1 MSDDKERSVA
11 LAGST
16 AHDRRMT
23 RRMIMSAMAA
33 GGAGAASADA
43 IQFVEATPRP
53 ILIAIRLDNYV
64 PAAAVQRINE
74 HLRPIQEKVGIP
86 FVIVPKGMTLEA
98 VLAPRES
105 VGKP

>member
-1 MSDDKERSVA
+1 MNDTNERSVGS
-11 LAGST
+11 AGST
-16 AHDRRMT
+16 AHDRRMK

-43 IQFVEATPRP
+43 IQFVEPTPRP
-53 ILIAIRLDNYV
+53 ILIAVRLDNYLSSE
-64 PAAAVQRINE
+64 AVQRISE
-74 HLRPIQEKVGIP
+74 RLRPIEEKVGIP

-98 VLAPRES
+98 VLDPRES